1 MTGHKLSE
9 EAKTRLQTMVRTN
22 DGFEIAEVDLKLRGP
37 GDLMGTQQSG
47 MLNLKIADIVKD
59 NQILKTARY
68 HAIQLLKEDPRL
80 EKEENIPIRKAY
92 SRMMQNKTIWN
103 YIS

>member
-1 MTGHKLSE
+1 
-9 EAKTRLQTMVRTN
+9 
-22 DGFEIAEVDLKLRGP
+22 
-37 GDLMGTQQSG
+37 

-80 EKEENIPIRKAY
+80 EKAENAPILNAY
-92 SRMMQNKTIWN
+92 SKMMANTTIWN